1 MDELI
6 QEFELQG
13 PPSGLGDVGLVD
25 RFKQALHPWLRES
38 IYQLHPM
45 PTTWVEWKE
54 KASIL
59 DNQWR
64 HFQASQ
70 TQTTLP

>member
-25 RFKQALHPWLRES
+25 RFEQALHPWLRDS

-45 PTTWVEWKE
+45 PMTWVEWKE
-54 KASIL
+54 KVSIL

-70 TQTTLP
+70 I